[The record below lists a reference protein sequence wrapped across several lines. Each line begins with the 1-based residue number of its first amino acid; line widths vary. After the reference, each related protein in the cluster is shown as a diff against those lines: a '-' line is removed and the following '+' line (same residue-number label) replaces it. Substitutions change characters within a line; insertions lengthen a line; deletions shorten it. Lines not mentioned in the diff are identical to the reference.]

1 MEAVKWKRLQTKD
14 DLRLMSMGTQTV
26 LAGQVEAAAKAAGLV
41 VVSSAVGKDFAGNPT
56 TRFTLGL
63 GADPAKTEVLELS
76 DKFDFSRAD
85 LLADVAVYLGET
97 AKRLKNPRPD
107 CYLTLH
113 GFPLSFGKFEW
124 PFHLSTSGADTYL
137 VHGEV
142 RLEDGQESVLH
153 AKIAASMTVTF
164 AEIVKAP
171 EQPFAEGFIYNAV
184 RKTMDQGQLELV
196 KSGNRQPVPVTTRY
210 YSPWKKQFSFNDT
223 TEAQRQEYLAAK
235 VFWLSGVLGG
245 GQPVWVLDPRDAQ
258 YLNTTVAEL
267 KKSLTALAGEGVVHL
282 AADTEYATPTEAL
295 MGHRAQYVAEVAAAL
310 AFIKPTFNE
319 EMRGGHT
326 NM

>member
-1 MEAVKWKRLQTKD
+1 
-14 DLRLMSMGTQTV
+14 MGTQEV
-26 LAGQVEAAAKAAGLV
+26 LAGQVEAAAKAAGLI
-41 VVSSAVGKDFAGNPT
+41 VVSSAVGQDFSGSPT
-56 TRFTLGL
+56 TRFMLALAT
-63 GADPAKTEVLELS
+63 DQSKTQVLELS
-76 DKFDFSRAD
+76 DRFDFSQAEM
-85 LLADVAVYLGET
+85 LAEVRVYLGET
-97 AKRLKNPRPD
+97 AKRLKNPQQD
-107 CYLTLH
+107 YYLTLH
-113 GFPLSFGKFEW
+113 GLPLSFEKFTW
-124 PFHLSTSGADTYL
+124 PFHASTSGADTFL

-142 RLEDGQESVLH
+142 HLQDGQASNLH
-153 AKIAASMTVTF
+153 AKVAASMTVTF

-196 KSGNRQPVPVTTRY
+196 KSGNRQPVPVTTRF
-210 YSPWKKQFSFNDT
+210 YSPWKKRFNFNDT
-223 TEAQRQEYLAAK
+223 TEGQRQEYLAAK

-245 GQPVWVLDPRDAQ
+245 GQPVWLLDPRDAQ
-258 YLNTTVAEL
+258 YLNSTVEEL
-267 KKSLTALAGEGVVHL
+267 KKTAAALAGEGLIHL

-295 MGHRAQYVAEVAAAL
+295 MGHRAQYQAELAHAL

>member
-1 MEAVKWKRLQTKD
+1 
-14 DLRLMSMGTQTV
+14 MSIESKAV
-26 LAGQVEAAAKAAGLV
+26 LAGQVEAAAKSAGLV
-41 VVSSAVGKDFAGNPT
+41 AVSSEVGKDFSGNPT
-56 TRFTLGL
+56 TRFTLAL
-63 GADPAKTEVLELS
+63 AADTAKREVLELS
-76 DKFDFSRAD
+76 DRFDFSRAD
-85 LLADVAVYLGET
+85 LLADVSLYLAES
-97 AKRLKNPRPD
+97 AKRLRNPRPD

-113 GFPLSFGKFEW
+113 GLPLSFGKFEW

-137 VHGEV
+137 VHGEI
-142 RLEDGQESVLH
+142 RLEDGHESVLH

-210 YSPWKKQFSFNDT
+210 YSPWKKRFSFNDT
-223 TEAQRQEYLAAK
+223 TEAQRQEFLAAK
-235 VFWLSGVLGG
+235 AFWLSGVLGG
-245 GQPVWVLDPRDAQ
+245 GQPVWLLDPRDAQ
-258 YLNTTVAEL
+258 YLNTTVEELQKSAE
-267 KKSLTALAGEGVVHL
+267 ALAREGVLLL

-295 MGHRAQYVAEVAAAL
+295 MGHRDKYEAEVAAQL
-310 AFIKPTFNE
+310 AFIKPSFNE

>member
-1 MEAVKWKRLQTKD
+1 MG
-14 DLRLMSMGTQTV
+14 MGTQAV
-26 LAGQVEAAAKAAGLV
+26 LAGQVEAAAKAAGLI
-41 VVSSAVGKDFAGNPT
+41 VVSSGVGQDFSGNPT
-56 TRFTLGL
+56 TRFMLAL
-63 GADPAKTEVLELS
+63 VADPAKTQVLELS

-85 LLADVAVYLGET
+85 MLADVGVYLAEA
-97 AKRLKNPRPD
+97 AKRLKNPRQD
-107 CYLTLH
+107 FYLTLH
-113 GFPLSFGKFEW
+113 GLPLSFEKFTW
-124 PFHLSTSGADTYL
+124 PFHASSSGADTFL

-142 RLEDGQESVLH
+142 RLANGEDSPLH

-210 YSPWKKQFSFNDT
+210 YSPWKKQFNFNDT

-235 VFWLSGVLGG
+235 VFWLSGVLSDGE
-245 GQPVWVLDPRDAQ
+245 PVWVLDPRDAQ

-267 KKSLTALAGEGVVHL
+267 KKNATALAAEGVILL
-282 AADTEYATPTEAL
+282 AADTEYASPTEAL
-295 MGHRAQYVAEVAAAL
+295 MGHRAKYVAEVEAAL

-319 EMRGGHT
+319 DMRGGHT

>member
-1 MEAVKWKRLQTKD
+1 
-14 DLRLMSMGTQTV
+14 MSVGAQGE
-26 LAGQVEAAAKAAGLV
+26 LARQVDAAAKAAGLT
-41 VVSSAVGKDFAGNPT
+41 VVSSEMGKDFSGNPT
-56 TRFTLGL
+56 TRFTLG
-63 GADPAKTEVLELS
+63 PAGDRGKTEVLELS
-76 DKFDFSRAD
+76 DHFDFSRAD
-85 LLADVAVYLGET
+85 LLAEVGSYLAET

-113 GFPLSFGKFEW
+113 GLPLSFSGFAW
-124 PFHLSTSGADTYL
+124 PFHTSTSGADTFL
-137 VHGEV
+137 VHGEIW
-142 RLEDGQESVLH
+142 LENGGEKVLH
-153 AKIAASMTVTF
+153 SKIAASMTLTF

-210 YSPWKKQFSFNDT
+210 YSPWKKQFNFNDT
-223 TEAQRQEYLAAK
+223 NEEQRQHYLAAK

-245 GQPVWVLDPRDAQ
+245 GQPVWLADPRDAQ

-267 KKSLTALAGEGVVHL
+267 KKSVAVVAKEGL
-282 AADTEYATPTEAL
+282 IRPAEDGEYATPTEAL
-295 MGHRAQYVAEVAAAL
+295 MSRSEQYQTEVTQQL
-310 AFIKPTFNE
+310 AFIKPAFNE
-319 EMRGGHT
+319 EMRAGHT

>member
-1 MEAVKWKRLQTKD
+1 MDTKA
-14 DLRLMSMGTQTV
+14 V

-41 VVSSAVGKDFAGNPT
+41 VVSSEVGRDFSGNPT
-56 TRFTLGL
+56 TRFQIALA
-63 GADPAKTEVLELS
+63 ADTKKTELLELS
-76 DKFDFSRAD
+76 DKFDFSQKE
-85 LLADVAVYLGET
+85 LLAEVGVYLAES

-107 CYLTLH
+107 VYLTLH
-113 GFPLSFGKFEW
+113 GLPLTFGKFTW

-142 RLEDGQESVLH
+142 KLEDGEDSPLH

-164 AEIVKAP
+164 AEIVAAP

-210 YSPWKKQFSFNDT
+210 YSRWKKTFSFNDT
-223 TEAQRQEYLAAK
+223 TVAQRQEYLAAK

-245 GQPVWVLDPRDAQ
+245 ASRFGCLIR
-258 YLNTTVAEL
+258 
-267 KKSLTALAGEGVVHL
+267 G
-282 AADTEYATPTEAL
+282 
-295 MGHRAQYVAEVAAAL
+295 
-310 AFIKPTFNE
+310 
-319 EMRGGHT
+319 MRSI
-326 NM
+326 

>member
-1 MEAVKWKRLQTKD
+1 MATGAQA
-14 DLRLMSMGTQTV
+14 V
-26 LAGQVEAAAKAAGLV
+26 LAGQVETAAKAAGLV
-41 VVSSAVGKDFAGNPT
+41 VVSSEVGQDFSGNPT
-56 TRFTLGL
+56 TRFKLALAANPSRTQ
-63 GADPAKTEVLELS
+63 VLELS

-85 LLADVAVYLGET
+85 LLAEVGTYLAAL

-107 CYLTLH
+107 CLLTLH
-113 GFPLSFGKFEW
+113 GLPLRFEKFAW
-124 PFHLSTSGADTYL
+124 PFHSSTSGADTFL

-142 RLEDGQESVLH
+142 WLESGEASPLH
-153 AKIAASMTVTF
+153 AKVAASMTLTF

-171 EQPFAEGFIYNAV
+171 EQPFAEGFIYNAI

-210 YSPWKKQFSFNDT
+210 YSPWKKHFNFNDT
-223 TEAQRQEYLAAK
+223 TEAQRMEYLAAK

-245 GQPVWVLDPRDAQ
+245 GQPVWLQDPMDAQ
-258 YLNTTVAEL
+258 YLNTTVEEL
-267 KKSLTALAGEGVVHL
+267 KKNATALASDGLVRL
-282 AADTEYATPTEAL
+282 AADTEYAIPSEAL
-295 MGHRAQYVAEVAAAL
+295 MGHRAQYVAEVASAL
-310 AFIKPTFNE
+310 DFIKPTFNE

>member
-1 MEAVKWKRLQTKD
+1 
-14 DLRLMSMGTQTV
+14 MGTQAV
-26 LAGQVEAAAKAAGLV
+26 LAAQVEAAAKAAGLV
-41 VVSSAVGKDFAGNPT
+41 VASSEVGQDFSGAPT
-56 TRFTLGL
+56 TRFKLALAGD
-63 GADPAKTEVLELS
+63 AAKTQVVELS
-76 DKFDFSRAD
+76 DKFNFSQTD
-85 LLADVAVYLGET
+85 LLAEVNTYLMET

-113 GFPLSFGKFEW
+113 GLPLSFSKFTW
-124 PFHLSTSGADTYL
+124 PFHASNSGADTFL

-142 RLEDGQESVLH
+142 KLEDGEGSPLH
-153 AKIAASMTVTF
+153 AKVAASMTVTF

-171 EQPFAEGFIYNAV
+171 EQPFAESFIYNAV

-210 YSPWKKQFSFNDT
+210 YSMWQKKFTFNDT
-223 TEAQRQEYLAAK
+223 KETQRQEYLAAK
-235 VFWLSGVLGG
+235 IFWLSGVLGG
-245 GQPVWVLDPRDAQ
+245 GQPVWLMDPRDAQ

-267 KKSLTALAGEGVVHL
+267 KKNAEALAGEGLIRL

-295 MGHRAQYVAEVAAAL
+295 MGHRTQYASEMAQAL
-310 AFIKPTFNE
+310 AFIRPSFNE
-319 EMRGGHT
+319 DMRGGHT

>member
-1 MEAVKWKRLQTKD
+1 
-14 DLRLMSMGTQTV
+14 V
-26 LAGQVEAAAKAAGLV
+26 LARQVEAAAKAAGLV
-41 VVSSAVGKDFAGNPT
+41 VISSEVGQDFSGHPT
-56 TRFTLGL
+56 TRFMLAL
-63 GADPAKTEVLELS
+63 VADNSKKQVLELS

-85 LLADVAVYLGET
+85 LLAEVGVYLAEA
-97 AKRLKNPRPD
+97 AKRLKNPRQD

-113 GFPLSFGKFEW
+113 GLPLSFEKFTW
-124 PFHLSTSGADTYL
+124 PFHASSSGADTFL

-142 RLEDGQESVLH
+142 RLEDGDSSLLH

-171 EQPFAEGFIYNAV
+171 EQPFA
-184 RKTMDQGQLELV
+184 
-196 KSGNRQPVPVTTRY
+196 TRF
-210 YSPWKKQFSFNDT
+210 YSPWKKRFSFNDT

-245 GQPVWVLDPRDAQ
+245 GEPVWVLDPRDAQ
-258 YLNTTVAEL
+258 YLNTTVEEL
-267 KKSLTALAGEGVVHL
+267 KKNAMALAGEGVVRL

>member
-1 MEAVKWKRLQTKD
+1 
-14 DLRLMSMGTQTV
+14 MSVDTQAV
-26 LAGQVEAAAKAAGLV
+26 LAGQVAAAAKAAGLEV
-41 VVSSAVGKDFAGNPT
+41 ISSAVGADFSGNPT
-56 TRFTLGL
+56 TRFSLALIGDKGKST
-63 GADPAKTEVLELS
+63 VVELS
-76 DKFDFSRAD
+76 DKFDFSQAA
-85 LLADVAVYLGET
+85 LLAEVGTYLAEL

-113 GFPLSFGKFEW
+113 GLPLSFGKFAW

-142 RLEDGQESVLH
+142 RLENGEESILH
-153 AKIAASMTVTF
+153 AKVAASMTVTF
-164 AEIVKAP
+164 AEIVAAP

-210 YSPWKKQFSFNDT
+210 YSRWQNRFSFNDT
-223 TEAQRQEYLAAK
+223 NATQRQDFMAAK

-245 GQPVWVLDPRDAQ
+245 NQPVWLLDPRDAQ
-258 YLNTTVAEL
+258 YLNVTVEEL
-267 KKSLTALAGEGVVHL
+267 KQAANTLARDGVIHF
-282 AADTEYATPTEAL
+282 ASDMEYGTPTEAL
-295 MGHRAQYVAEVAAAL
+295 MGHRAKYFSEVEAAL
-310 AFIKPTFNE
+310 AFIKPSFNE

>member
-1 MEAVKWKRLQTKD
+1 MATNSQA
-14 DLRLMSMGTQTV
+14 V

-41 VVSSAVGKDFAGNPT
+41 IISSEVGRDFSGQPT
-56 TRFTLGL
+56 TRFKLGL
-63 GADPAKTEVLELS
+63 VGDTAKTQVLELS
-76 DKFDFSRAD
+76 DKFDFSRQD
-85 LLADVAVYLGET
+85 LLAEVGVYLTEA

-113 GFPLSFGKFEW
+113 GLPLSFDKFTW
-124 PFHLSTSGADTYL
+124 PFHASSSGADTFL

-142 RLEDGQESVLH
+142 LLEDGEPSEVHAPLH
-153 AKIAASMTVTF
+153 AKVAASMTVTF
-164 AEIVKAP
+164 AEIVKAS
-171 EQPFAEGFIYNAV
+171 EQPFAESFIYNAV

-210 YSPWKKQFSFNDT
+210 YSQWQKKFNFNDT
-223 TEAQRQEYLAAK
+223 KEPQRQEYLAAK
-235 VFWLSGVLGG
+235 VFWLSGVLGEG
-245 GQPVWVLDPRDAQ
+245 KPVWVMDPRDAQ
-258 YLNTTVAEL
+258 YLNTTVEEL
-267 KKSLTALAGEGVVHL
+267 KKNAEALAGEGLIRL
-282 AADTEYATPTEAL
+282 AADTEFATPTEAL
-295 MGHRAQYVAEVAAAL
+295 MGHRAQYATEMTQAL